1 MHREQRCLPHP
12 HPWTDLR
19 HERGGGWQ
27 KRKTDTDCTCTC
39 AVVIHHSDR
48 SPLEEVHQVQDGSA
62 EGGEVGVQAD
72 IVGVPVVGHLM
83 LPLGLDVGDPQSV
96 ADGLDRVGRRAVRG
110 AENGCDPEGEL
121 VARCED
127 RSVKTNK
134 SV

>member
-1 MHREQRCLPHP
+1 MPNRNGARRRQ
-12 HPWTDLR
+12 TD
-19 HERGGGWQ
+19 E
-27 KRKTDTDCTCTC
+27 DCTC

-83 LPLGLDVGDPQSV
+83 FPLGLDVGNPQSV

-110 AENGCDPEGEL
+110 AKNGCDPEGKL

-127 RSVKTNK
+127 RSVSINRHFHVPAGFKCQVLCRVVF
-134 SV
+134 SG